1 MYGERGPER
10 QQRRWPTWVSFL
22 SMASPND
29 IKKGTVINMNG
40 DLWVVTTFQRVSPGK
55 GSSFVRT
62 RIKSLAS
69 GKVVENNFK
78 SAETLTF
85 ETVNYRKM
93 QFIFS
98 DVDTLTFMDGQSY
111 DQITLGRDMVGDDAK
126 YLKEGLDV
134 TIIMH
139 GDKAIS
145 MELPLK
151 IQYKIVETEPA
162 VKGDTASGNVLKDAK
177 VDNDLMIRVPIFI
190 KEGDDVLV
198 NTESGDYVERV
209 AK

>member
-1 MYGERGPER
+1 
-10 QQRRWPTWVSFL
+10 
-22 SMASPND
+22 MASPND
-29 IKKGTVINMNG
+29 IKKGTVINLDG
-40 DLWVVTTFQRVSPGK
+40 DLWVVTGFQRVSPGK

-62 RIKSLAS
+62 RIKSLS
-69 GKVVENNFK
+69 TGKVVENNFK
-78 SAETLTF
+78 SAESLTF

-93 QFIFS
+93 QFIFG
-98 DVDTLTFMDGQSY
+98 DADTLTFMDGQSY
-111 DQITLGRDMVGDDAK
+111 EQITLGRDMVGEDAQ

-139 GDKAIS
+139 GEKAIS

-151 IQYKIVETEPA
+151 IQYTIVETEPA

-177 VDNDLMIRVPIFI
+177 VDNGLMIRVPIFI
-190 KEGDDVLV
+190 KEGDEVLV